1 MVRIKKRYLVIRF
14 EFLNSKSKR
23 TIDREDIFQAV
34 KGTLKELYGDYGVA
48 AYGPHLNVKYTNPH
62 TSIFFLQCLRDH
74 YKQIRACVT
83 FVKVMQKEL
92 CVLTCLK
99 VAATIKLAERFLL
112 AYNIK
117 AMNVLYKRCKTPMEK
132 NNLLKLM
139 KEFDVP
145 VEGEVGE
152 GT

>member
-14 EFLNSKSKR
+14 EFPNSKSKR

-34 KGTLKELYGDYGVA
+34 KRTLKELYGDYGVA

-74 YKQIRACVT
+74 YKEIRACVT
-83 FVKVMQKEL
+83 FVKNMQKEL

-99 VAATIKLAERFLL
+99 VAATMKLAERFLL

-117 AMNVLYKRCKTPMEK
+117 AMNILYTKCKTPTER
-132 NNLLKLM
+132 NNMSKLM
-139 KEFDVP
+139 KDFDLP
-145 VEGEVGE
+145 VEVEKDKE
-152 GT
+152 T